1 MTVDLRDVSQR
12 TSERQESWWT
22 TRAHTA
28 EVRGGFSRADY
39 QKVERSREGPTQ
51 LLARVGDL
59 LVELCGM
66 EAIES

>member
-1 MTVDLRDVSQR
+1 MTVDLRGVGQR
-12 TSERQESWWT
+12 ISESQESWWT
-22 TRAHTA
+22 ARAHTD

-39 QKVERSREGPTQ
+39 QKAEQSREGPTQ